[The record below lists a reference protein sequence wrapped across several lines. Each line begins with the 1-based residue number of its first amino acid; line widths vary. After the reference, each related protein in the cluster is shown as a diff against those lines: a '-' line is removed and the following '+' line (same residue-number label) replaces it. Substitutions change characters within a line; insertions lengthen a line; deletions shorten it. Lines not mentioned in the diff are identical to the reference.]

1 MYRDMAAV
9 CPGAV
14 NPVLLRAP
22 LRPPRHYV
30 TTRLTPTGNH
40 GKSNDYLNL
49 STVDTRTGTPMIL
62 YGIPTCDTCKKA
74 LKSLERA
81 GKDVTFRDIRA
92 NPLSQPE
99 VDRIVQEF
107 GSKAV
112 NQQSTT
118 YRSFNDFLKASDPE
132 AQIMAQPTVMKRP
145 VIQDGDLWYLGWDS
159 ATEAALTD

>member
-1 MYRDMAAV
+1 
-9 CPGAV
+9 
-14 NPVLLRAP
+14 
-22 LRPPRHYV
+22 
-30 TTRLTPTGNH
+30 
-40 GKSNDYLNL
+40 
-49 STVDTRTGTPMIL
+49 MIL

-74 LKSLERA
+74 LKALERA

-92 NPLSQPE
+92 NPLTQAE

-118 YRSFNDFLKASDPE
+118 YRSFNDFLTASDPE

-145 VIQDGDLWYLGWDS
+145 VIQDGDRWYLGWDS
-159 ATEAALTD
+159 ATEAALTS